1 MHLAFFFF
9 WGGHVCVLFKNKNSS
24 SYFFFFLQSNKI
36 EIDPETLI
44 FYLPFSPLPRSHP
57 FPSGPEGLN
66 FLEACGPQSISG
78 SCDGPWRSVSSLGPS
93 RCCFLLSFLL
103 ETVGCSLGEMSGP
116 VKILPQPLT
125 LSQLVAS
132 CQARKP
138 NPSSIHTHRLF
149 PKEARTT

>member
-1 MHLAFFFF
+1 MASLAKDIRSDRFLSGVQCIWLFSFFG
-9 WGGHVCVLFKNKNSS
+9 GGHVCVLFKNKNSS

-44 FYLPFSPLPRSHP
+44 FCLPFSPLPRSHS

-66 FLEACGPQSISG
+66 FLEACGSQSISG

-103 ETVGCSLGEMSGP
+103 ETVGCLWG
-116 VKILPQPLT
+116 KCQD
-125 LSQLVAS
+125 LSRFCHS
-132 CQARKP
+132 P
-138 NPSSIHTHRLF
+138 
-149 PKEARTT
+149 